1 MLLGKIVIL
10 QNVLEP
16 IIIFFVVYLLV
27 FLVYYFY
34 ICRKKKRKNQ
44 KSKRG
49 FRITSEMY
57 YLITKFKLD
66 EKSLDIK
73 KLAKGVALINAFIIA
88 FVSTVLISLKMQ
100 TILRLLIGFVL
111 LFILIYACYEI
122 YGNYLKKGRK

>member
-10 QNVLEP
+10 QNILEP
-16 IIIFFVVYLLV
+16 ILIFFIIYLLV
-27 FLVYYFY
+27 FVVYYFFL
-34 ICRKKKRKNQ
+34 CRKKKRKKQ
-44 KSKRG
+44 KGPKG
-49 FRITSEMY
+49 FKITNEMN

-88 FVSTVLISLKMQ
+88 FVSTILINLKLQ